1 MSELGCT
8 CVWTRLYI
16 CVTIELLY
24 SECVL
29 RCVNETV
36 GYSILL
42 SSLNP
47 LNIQGV
53 GESAVSHDFIGESN
67 TSLSKVNYE
76 LQLWFET

>member
-1 MSELGCT
+1 
-8 CVWTRLYI
+8 
-16 CVTIELLY
+16 
-24 SECVL
+24 
-29 RCVNETV
+29 VNETV

-67 TSLSKVNYE
+67 TSLSKVNYQ
-76 LQLWFET
+76 LQL